1 MADYYTQFSVLFPVG
16 AAENVGPALALY
28 RQLAD
33 ELDENDEAIGFLADT
48 DGPSTSAH
56 LWLHSDESG
65 EPEHVI
71 LFALRCAEAFS
82 LTGLWGFRWA
92 LTCSKPRL
100 DGYGGGAQLLDL
112 GKRESLE
119 WEDCDQWI
127 AEQLDRRECSTGA
140 AERAE
145 HILGPVVAS
154 QGWTEATQACELLE
168 FVNQEIAADPAVAG
182 RLRAFLAEVAEPH
195 KMLCRECGEPAFIA
209 VEGTSHHWGE
219 GMDGIDH
226 DRDRDHTAIADA
238 EG

>member
-1 MADYYTQFSVLFPVG
+1 MADYYTRFSMLFPVG
-16 AAENVGPALALY
+16 TAENVGPALALY

-33 ELDENDEAIGFLADT
+33 ELDENDEAIGFLAEA
-48 DGPSTSAH
+48 DGPSTSPH

-112 GKRESLE
+112 GQRESLE
-119 WEDCDQWI
+119 WVDCEQWI
-127 AEQLDRRECSTGA
+127 AEQLDRRECPIGA

-154 QGWTEATQACELLE
+154 QGWTD
-168 FVNQEIAADPAVAG
+168 VRRRRGDVAPLG
-182 RLRAFLAEVAEPH
+182 RRHGRHRP
-195 KMLCRECGEPAFIA
+195 RPGP
-209 VEGTSHHWGE
+209 
-219 GMDGIDH
+219 
-226 DRDRDHTAIADA
+226 
-238 EG
+238 